1 MDGTVVIKGS
11 KSGIILVL
19 SPDASYET
27 LKEDIAAKFK
37 ASAAFFGEAQK
48 AISFKGHK
56 LSDEQKM
63 EIINVIQQNCQL
75 SIPCIIEEDPV
86 TEEAFREALEKNLSG
101 NNSSSTG
108 QFYKGNLRSGQVL
121 DVETSIVII
130 GDIKPGAKVISK
142 GNVIILGSLQGNV
155 YAGAAGNTNAFVVA
169 LDMHPVQIRIA
180 DAIARSPDSP
190 VKKGKGRGKKQKNTV
205 RETKIAFLENG
216 NIYIEPLDRDVISDI
231 RL

>member
-1 MDGTVVIKGS
+1 MSETVVIKGS

-27 LKEDIAAKFK
+27 LKKDVAAKFS
-37 ASAAFFGEAQK
+37 ASAAFFGKAYK
-48 AISFKGHK
+48 AISFKGYE
-56 LSDEQKM
+56 LSDEQKV
-63 EIINVIQQNCQL
+63 EIIDIIQKNCQL
-75 SIPCIIEEDPV
+75 SILCIMEEDPE
-86 TEEAFREALEKNLSG
+86 TEEEFRKALERKLIEQD
-101 NNSSSTG
+101 NSSNTG

-121 DVETSIVII
+121 DVETSIIVI

-190 VKKGKGRGKKQKNTV
+190 KKKDKKQKSTV
-205 RETKIAFLENG
+205 HETKIAFLDNG
-216 NIYIEPLDRDVISDI
+216 NIYIEPLDKDVMSDI
-231 RL
+231 HL